1 VPNFVVNLSNNVV
14 LHYNLDMS
22 VLATKNWMK
31 EIVKYGASDLCKIN
45 YKLSTGSK
53 KILADKISQL
63 YEMADILNIAYPGS
77 IVKEEFFNG
86 NEQEILNRMHV
97 HFPTIHHDKALKD
110 INYYASQYNVLIHS
124 LEREFMPGAALRFRL
139 FFDIHKS
146 PKGYIEHPLDKEDYK
161 RFEVFHDFGSLTLGY
176 PHVGRHS
183 NELFNA
189 RDLVCPKEQYV
200 PQSLVSASCAMMFM
214 FPAIKQDIKDKYLDQ
229 WKQYYIDRGGKDFFG
244 CEIDDPEIRFGSIKI
259 GQLCHASI
267 DDRLININES
277 IGMLKIKQKVLTNDV
292 ESFTIVE

>member
-1 VPNFVVNLSNNVV
+1 
-14 LHYNLDMS
+14 MS